1 MTANLCLCLRGR
13 RLPTATPRI
22 VRLNSALG
30 FEPFRRRVRDLGA
43 RTLPLPLT
51 STDVDAQ
58 HSASISKNDQPCRQ
72 TRNHAFSA
80 RFPFLPKVGRAWSRC
95 HYAKRRLEGTLGNE
109 NARLRVFARRLGQ
122 SQSNQQSQPLLW
134 CAESQFSRPSVLRM
148 ISTPCAPASSSIR
161 DPVGSK

>member
-58 HSASISKNDQPCRQ
+58 HSASISK
-72 TRNHAFSA
+72 TISH
-80 RFPFLPKVGRAWSRC
+80 V
-95 HYAKRRLEGTLGNE
+95 AKRETTLS
-109 NARLRVFARRLGQ
+109 APDFRSYPR
-122 SQSNQQSQPLLW
+122 W
-134 CAESQFSRPSVLRM
+134 AEHGAAVTMRSAVLKAPSATKTPDCGCSPDVLVNRNP
-148 ISTPCAPASSSIR
+148 INNLNRFCGAPKASFPGPPCS
-161 DPVGSK
+161 G